1 MRSRK
6 TLCSITACWLCWT
19 VSLLPSALPAQTA
32 EKLSNQ
38 YIPDDA
44 VAAGF
49 LSPRQMLTSP
59 EWKLAPIEVAQAA
72 GMQYVGVDPLNI
84 DDVKV
89 IVGMPGPM
97 GPQAGAVFELS
108 VDTAIGQLNPMILN
122 EFDAKEVDGIK
133 VYESRRPPIVRLHQ
147 AGPRTILVGSGGY
160 LTKMLAAGEGGTG
173 QVPTLVSRISRRDG
187 VTLVA
192 GMQQIRPL
200 VTGML
205 RQNAGQLPPP
215 LKGLAEIGELADA
228 LYINMDYAPMSGSLM
243 VSAIGRDD
251 DSAVRLEETL
261 NQAIDFG
268 RMMATS
274 EMMKNVRG
282 DDPVNQA
289 MAKYIERLGTE
300 ISSMVRPE
308 RKGKI
313 VTVRLSGNVGTTG
326 VLVGLLLPAVQAS
339 REAARRMQAS
349 NELKQIGLAMHNYYA
364 AYRKFPDR
372 AIRDENGKPLLSWR
386 VAILPFIEQQALYE
400 QFHLDEPW
408 DSPHNR
414 PLMDQMPRTYADPS
428 AIVPPGHTV
437 FQVPQ
442 GKGLLFEQTGQ
453 TTFRD
458 VLDGL
463 ANTIM
468 AIECSSQAA
477 VPWTKP
483 ADLEVD
489 LANPLAKT
497 GDNRPGGFHVL
508 MADGAV
514 RFIANSI
521 DPETFKKLLTRDGA
535 EPVDF

>member
-6 TLCSITACWLCWT
+6 TLCSIAACWLCWT
-19 VSLLPSALPAQTA
+19 VSLLPSTASAQTA

-59 EWKLAPIEVAQAA
+59 EWELAPIEVARAA
-72 GMQYVGVDPLNI
+72 GMQHVGVDPLNVTDI
-84 DDVKV
+84 KI

-97 GPQAGAVFELS
+97 GPQAGAVFEFN

-122 EFDAKEVDGIK
+122 EFEAKEVDGIE
-133 VYESRRPPIVRLHQ
+133 VFESRRPPIVQLHQ

-173 QVPTLVSRISRRDG
+173 QVPTLVSRIPRRNG

-215 LKGLAEIGELADA
+215 LRGLTEIGELTDA
-228 LYINMDYAPMSGSLM
+228 LYVNMDYAPMSGSLM
-243 VSAIGRDD
+243 ISAIGRDD
-251 DSAVRLEETL
+251 DSAAKLEDTL

-274 EMMKNVRG
+274 EMMNNVQG
-282 DDPVNQA
+282 EDPVNQA

-300 ISSMVRPE
+300 ISAMIRPE
-308 RKGKI
+308 RKDKI
-313 VTVRLSGNVGTTG
+313 VTVKLSGNVGTTG
-326 VLVGLLLPAVQAS
+326 VLVGLLLPAVQAA
-339 REAARRMQAS
+339 REAARRMEAS
-349 NELKQIGLAMHNYYA
+349 NELKRIGLGMHNYHS
-364 AYRKFPDR
+364 AYRKLPEH
-372 AIRDENGKPLLSWR
+372 AIRDKNGKPLLSWR
-386 VAILPFIEQQALYE
+386 VAILPFVEQQQLYE

-414 PLMDQMPRTYADPS
+414 PLMDQMPSVYADPS

-437 FQVPQ
+437 FQVPH
-442 GKGLLFEQTGQ
+442 GEGLMFHDSGPTA
-453 TTFRD
+453 FRD
-458 VLDGL
+458 VRDGL
-463 ANTIM
+463 SNTIM
-468 AIECSSQAA
+468 VIESSPEAA

-483 ADLEVD
+483 VDMEFDLD
-489 LANPLAKT
+489 DPLAKL
-497 GDNRPGGFHVL
+497 GGNRPGGFHVL
-508 MADGAV
+508 MGDAAV
-514 RFIANSI
+514 RFIADSI
-521 DPETFKKLLTRDGA
+521 DPETFKKLLTRNGA
-535 EPVDF
+535 EPINF

>member
-1 MRSRK
+1 MPS
-6 TLCSITACWLCWT
+6 
-19 VSLLPSALPAQTA
+19 VSSAQTA
-32 EKLSNQ
+32 EKLSSQ

-59 EWKLAPIEVAQAA
+59 EWELAPIEVAQAA

-97 GPQAGAVFELS
+97 GPQAGAVIQFN
-108 VDTAIGQLNPMILN
+108 VDTGIGQLNPMILN
-122 EFDAKEVDGIK
+122 ELEAKQVDGLE

-173 QVPTLVSRISRRDG
+173 QVPSLVSRIPRRNG

-205 RQNAGQLPPP
+205 RQNAGLLPPP
-215 LKGLAEIGELADA
+215 LRDLTEIGELTDA
-228 LYINMDYAPMSGSLM
+228 LYVNMDYAPMSGSLM
-243 VSAIGRDD
+243 ISAIGRDD
-251 DSAVRLEETL
+251 DSAAKLEDAL

-268 RMMATS
+268 RMIATS
-274 EMMKNVRG
+274 EMMNNVQG
-282 DDPVNQA
+282 EDPVNQA

-300 ISSMVRPE
+300 IAAMIRPE
-308 RKGKI
+308 RKGKV
-313 VTVRLSGNVGTTG
+313 VTVRLSGNMGTTG
-326 VLVGLLLPAVQAS
+326 VLVGLLMPAVQAS
-339 REAARRMQAS
+339 RAAARRMQAS
-349 NELKQIGLAMHNYYA
+349 NELKQIGLAMHNYHSVY
-364 AYRKFPDR
+364 KSLPDR
-372 AIRDENGKPLLSWR
+372 AIRDENGKALLSWR

-408 DSPHNR
+408 DSPNNR
-414 PLMDQMPRTYADPS
+414 PLLDQMPRTYADPS

-442 GKGLLFEQTGQ
+442 GEELMFHDAGPTA
-453 TTFRD
+453 FRD
-458 VLDGL
+458 VRDGL
-463 ANTIM
+463 SNTIM
-468 AIECSSQAA
+468 AIESSSQAA

-483 ADLEVD
+483 VDLEID
-489 LANPLAKT
+489 LTDPLAET
-497 GDNRPGGFHVL
+497 GDSRPGGFHVL
-508 MADGAV
+508 MGDGAV
-514 RFIANSI
+514 RFIADAI
-521 DPETFKKLLTRDGA
+521 DPEVFKKLLTRAGA
-535 EPVDF
+535 EPVNF